1 MANHKSAEKRARQND
16 KKRLQNRR
24 IVTNMRGRI
33 KELRAAIEAGEKDN
47 LATMLATTI
56 RLISRA
62 GAKGTIHRKKASRLI
77 SRLTKAAAE

>member
-1 MANHKSAEKRARQND
+1 MANHKSAKRARQND

-47 LATMLATTI
+47 LATMLAATV

-62 GAKGTIHRKKASRLI
+62 GAKAPFIGKLSSDQSAYESSRQ
-77 SRLTKAAAE
+77 